1 MMFRLMMLRAC
12 RWLTFSLLAAAWAAH
27 THAQPVMV
35 TDDDGRQIRLE
46 QPARRI
52 ISLAPSMTE
61 LLFAAGAGSALVGV
75 SEYSDYPPEA
85 LDIEIIGRFDLI
97 NTEAILALQPDLV
110 VAWRSGNPRAAVQRL
125 IDLGLNVY
133 VGEPTTLESIPDH
146 LQRLAALA
154 GSGQTG
160 DAAAQALRQRLE
172 VMRTTY
178 RDSPPVRVFYQ
189 VWNEPLISVGGRE
202 IINDVIT
209 LCGGVNIFADQ
220 GLAPKVSIEA
230 VLQRRPQVIIASGMD
245 ISRPEWLDDWRRW
258 PQLPAVA
265 NDNLYHIPPDLLQ
278 RHTPRV
284 LDGAEQ
290 MCSQLEE
297 ARQKSGGQ

>member
-1 MMFRLMMLRAC
+1 MLVRMMPACAHRLLMTALFA
-12 RWLTFSLLAAAWAAH
+12 LTWAGAN
-27 THAQPVMV
+27 AQPVMV

-146 LQRLAALA
+146 LQRLAVLA
-154 GSGQTG
+154 GTRQTG
-160 DAAAQALRQRLE
+160 NAAAQELLQRLNR
-172 VMRTTY
+172 MKIRY
-178 RDSPPVRVFYQ
+178 DDAAPLRVFYQ

-209 LCGGVNIFADQ
+209 LCGGINIFADQ

-245 ISRPEWLDDWRRW
+245 LSRPAWLDDWRRW

-265 NDNLYHIPPDLLQ
+265 EGNLYHIPPDLLQ
-278 RHTPRV
+278 RQTPRV

-290 MCSQLEE
+290 MCRQLDE
-297 ARQKSGGQ
+297 ARRKSDG

>member
-1 MMFRLMMLRAC
+1 MLRASQWMIC
-12 RWLTFSLLAAAWAAH
+12 SLLVASWAAH

-46 QPARRI
+46 QPATRV

-85 LDIEIIGRFDLI
+85 LDIPIIGRFDLI
-97 NTEAILALQPDLV
+97 NTEAILAMQPDLV

-146 LQRLAALA
+146 LQRLATLA
-154 GSGQTG
+154 GTGQTG
-160 DAAAQALRQRLE
+160 DAAARALRQRLE

-178 RDSPPVRVFYQ
+178 RGSPPLRVFYQ

-245 ISRPEWLDDWRRW
+245 VSRPEWLDDWRRW
-258 PQLPAVA
+258 PQLPAVT
-265 NDNLYHIPPDLLQ
+265 NGNLYHIPPDLLQ
-278 RHTPRV
+278 RHTPRA

-290 MCSQLEE
+290 MCRRLEE
-297 ARQKSGGQ
+297 ARQKSGG